1 VPAPGEVK
9 AQASTT
15 KKTLANVFLDVGE
28 RKLIFQGPD
37 NLRQDSRYA
46 VTEVAADHVVFKLLG
61 DELFVLPFT
70 SIMSVKVERQTMTI
84 RYR

>member
-1 VPAPGEVK
+1 MGAPGEVK
-9 AQASTT
+9 PAAATT
-15 KKTLANVFLDVGE
+15 KKTLANVFLDVGD
-28 RKLIFQGPD
+28 RKLIFAGPD

-61 DELFVLPFT
+61 DEQFVLPFT
-70 SIMSVKVERQTMTI
+70 AILSVKVERQTMTI

>member
-1 VPAPGEVK
+1 MPEAPK
-9 AQASTT
+9 PNATTT
-15 KKTLANVFLDVGE
+15 KRSLANIFLEVGD
-28 RKLIFQGPD
+28 RKLVFQGPD

-61 DELFVLPFT
+61 EETMVLPFT
-70 SIMSVKVERQTMTI
+70 SILSLKLERQALTI